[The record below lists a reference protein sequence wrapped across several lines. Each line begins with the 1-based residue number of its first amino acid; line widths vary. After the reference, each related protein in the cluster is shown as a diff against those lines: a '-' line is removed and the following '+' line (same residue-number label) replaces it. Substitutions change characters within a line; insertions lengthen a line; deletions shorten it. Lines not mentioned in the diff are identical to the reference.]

1 MGIQNSHTQSLT
13 TSKELPVKQRTRK
26 IKAKKEEKN
35 QLKLTQMLKLEDKN
49 FKASNLTMLK
59 DVKDNTLITNKQIGN
74 GKEMETIKK

>member
-1 MGIQNSHTQSLT
+1 MNNNPEI
-13 TSKELPVKQRTRK
+13 
-26 IKAKKEEKN
+26 
-35 QLKLTQMLKLEDKN
+35 TQMLKLEDKN